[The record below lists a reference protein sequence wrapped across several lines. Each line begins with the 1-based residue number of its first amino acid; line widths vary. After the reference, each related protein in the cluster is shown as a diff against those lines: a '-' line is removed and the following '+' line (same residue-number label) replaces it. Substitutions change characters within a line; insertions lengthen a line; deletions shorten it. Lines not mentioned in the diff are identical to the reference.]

1 MIWVT
6 DSFLWNLHG
15 VKPGIYGN
23 HRNVHQKCPNRG
35 LAVEVLKTR
44 IAQLAKTR
52 VVTEM
57 LTKRIFAPK
66 NRH

>member
-15 VKPGIYGN
+15 LKPGIYGN
-23 HRNVHQKCPNRG
+23 RQKCPNRG

-44 IAQLAKTR
+44 IAQLAKTG

-66 NRH
+66 N